1 MTQIGLN
8 ALEKCFIRKII
19 QAKQKDKFVS
29 RYELT
34 DHIPETILK
43 TFDLCAYEK
52 GEYLAREGEKSASFF
67 LLVSGKLQVG
77 YLHQNGHQAVFAFE
91 TPLSV
96 IGDIELFEDRSSAS
110 NVNVQAVEDSM
121 LLVTAAKI
129 VREHGSE
136 DARFLRFLLRYLARK
151 IDFSSTLLSQV
162 SLSAENRLTR
172 YLLSRMRTNGPKF
185 QLEKREAL
193 AALLG
198 TSVRHLN
205 RTFRSLSEKQIIGL
219 KNKTVEILDPTAL
232 SLILEK
238 ET

>member
-1 MTQIGLN
+1 M
-8 ALEKCFIRKII
+8 
-19 QAKQKDKFVS
+19 
-29 RYELT
+29 
-34 DHIPETILK
+34 
-43 TFDLCAYEK
+43 CAYEK
-52 GEYLAREGEKSASFF
+52 GEYLAREGEKSESFF

-91 TPLSV
+91 TPLSI
-96 IGDIELFEDRSSAS
+96 IGDIELFEDRGSAS
-110 NVNVQAVEDSM
+110 NINVQAVEDSL
-121 LLVTAAKI
+121 LLVTTAKI

-162 SLSAENRLTR
+162 SLSAENRLAR
-172 YLLSRMRTNGPKF
+172 YLLGRMRKDGRTF

-205 RTFRSLSEKQIIGL
+205 RTFKSLCEDQMIAL
-219 KNKTVEILDPTAL
+219 KSKTVEILDPAAL
-232 SLILEK
+232 NLILEK
-238 ET
+238 ES